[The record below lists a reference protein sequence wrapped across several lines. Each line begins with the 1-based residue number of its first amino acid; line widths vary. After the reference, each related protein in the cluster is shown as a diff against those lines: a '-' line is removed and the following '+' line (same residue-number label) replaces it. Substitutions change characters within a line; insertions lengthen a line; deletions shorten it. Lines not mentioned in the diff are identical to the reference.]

1 MLDSLHIKNFR
12 SLTDFQVEK
21 LGRINLIVGKNNSG
35 KSSVLEALRIYAGN
49 GQRMLLE
56 MIAAE
61 HDEKYSTEEAEGM
74 EQDAPLPFQDFFAGR
89 QFPETDDEFI
99 QIGSLRATQ
108 EQLCIRHIF
117 IEETGSTTKSENGDS
132 QAVTRHR
139 DVPKAEVE
147 KATDVLRQAL
157 FIKNEKWKNP
167 VLFFLDV
174 SPGLFNRPKFDLAN
188 AIPCSVVP
196 TQFVSQDELAD
207 EWDKIALSDNAELV
221 KQAMRIIAPEFDALA
236 FVRNDAASPTSPRR
250 IQRSGKV
257 RLSNAPRPV
266 PLKSLGDGVVRVLQ
280 LTLKL
285 LSAKG
290 GFLLIDEFEN
300 GLHYSVQEK
309 VWTML
314 FEMAE
319 TLDVQVFATTHSWD
333 CIESFT
339 QVARVHADIEGVLF
353 RMGKSVRTSDNGK
366 VIATVFEEEAL
377 YAITQSDM
385 EVR

>member
-49 GQRMLLE
+49 GQRVLLE
-56 MIAAE
+56 AIAAE

-74 EQDAPLPFQDFFAGR
+74 EQDATLPFQDFFTGR
-89 QFPETDDEFI
+89 QFPNDDETVI
-99 QIGSLRATQ
+99 HIGRTPGL
-108 EQLCIRHIF
+108 
-117 IEETGSTTKSENGDS
+117 
-132 QAVTRHR
+132 
-139 DVPKAEVE
+139 
-147 KATDVLRQAL
+147 TDVLLMKHVFMTETTQPVDEGSRSLFVQYQEVLKSDAASTTDDIMQAL
-157 FIKNEKWKNP
+157 RISQGERKLP
-167 VLFFLDV
+167 LYFLDAV
-174 SPGLFNRPKFDLAN
+174 PGRFKTPKFDFSN

-207 EWDKIALSDNAELV
+207 EWDKIALSDDAEFV

-236 FVRNDAASPTSPRR
+236 FVRNDTVNSTSPRR

-257 RLSNAPRPV
+257 RLSNALKPV
-266 PLKSLGDGVVRVLQ
+266 PLKSLGDGVMRVLQ

-319 TLDVQVFATTHSWD
+319 KLDVQVFATTHSWD

-339 QVARVHADIEGVLF
+339 QVARAHADIEGVLF
-353 RMGKSVRTSDNGK
+353 RMGKSVRTSDKGK

-377 YAITQSDM
+377 YAITQSEM